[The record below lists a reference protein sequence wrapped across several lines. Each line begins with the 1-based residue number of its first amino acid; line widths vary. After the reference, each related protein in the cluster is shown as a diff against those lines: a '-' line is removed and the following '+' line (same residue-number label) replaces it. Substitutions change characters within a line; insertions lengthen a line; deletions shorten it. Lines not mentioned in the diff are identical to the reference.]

1 MEITLINR
9 TNQDASVYASLFQKI
24 AKSAEK
30 ILDLPE
36 DYELSVTFVRSQT
49 IHKIN
54 RDYRNVDRPTDVISF
69 RYFNTCKTQKPSKTA

>member
-9 TNQDASVYASLFQKI
+9 TNQDVSVYASLFQKNSKKRRKNI
-24 AKSAEK
+24 RIK
-30 ILDLPE
+30 PE

-54 RDYRNVDRPTDVISF
+54 RDRPTDVIFICHS
-69 RYFNTCKTQKPSKTA
+69 R